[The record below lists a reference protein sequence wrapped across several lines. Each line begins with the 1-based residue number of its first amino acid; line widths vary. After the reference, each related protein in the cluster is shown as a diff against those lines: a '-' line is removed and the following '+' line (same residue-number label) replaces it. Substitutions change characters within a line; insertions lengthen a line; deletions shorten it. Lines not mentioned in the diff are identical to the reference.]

1 MSEETQETGLN
12 GLKKTILGVAGTAV
26 TGFGIWAT
34 TNINKIFGVEEE
46 SEVKT
51 EQVAEAPASAGQAAA
66 PIVLNIDNS
75 ATNNASAGGGGTN
88 TIIKET
94 VREVPVAQ
102 PAAAAPVEEKKET
115 TAERIARL
123 KKEKADKDGAQN

>member
-1 MSEETQETGLN
+1 MSEETQDGSLS

-51 EQVAEAPASAGQAAA
+51 EQVAEQAQPAAAQAA

-75 ATNNASAGGGGTN
+75 ATNNAGGGGTN

-102 PAAAAPVEEKKET
+102 PTAAAPVEEKKET

-123 KKEKADKDGAQN
+123 KKEKAERDGASN

>member
-1 MSEETQETGLN
+1 MSEETQEGGLS

-51 EQVAEAPASAGQAAA
+51 EQVAEQAQPAAQAA

-94 VREVPVAQ
+94 VREVPAAQ

>member
-1 MSEETQETGLN
+1 MSEETQEGGLS

-51 EQVAEAPASAGQAAA
+51 EQVAEQGQPAAQAA
-66 PIVLNIDNS
+66 PIVLNIENNNTQQQNNS
-75 ATNNASAGGGGTN
+75 GGGQ

-94 VREVPVAQ
+94 VREV
-102 PAAAAPVEEKKET
+102 AAPAPAPVVEEKKET

-123 KKEKADKDGAQN
+123 KKEKAERDGASN

>member
-1 MSEETQETGLN
+1 MSEETQEGGLG

-51 EQVAEAPASAGQAAA
+51 EQVAEQAQPAAQAA
-66 PIVLNIDNS
+66 PIVLNIENNNTQQQNNS
-75 ATNNASAGGGGTN
+75 GGGH

-94 VREVPVAQ
+94 VREVPVQ
-102 PAAAAPVEEKKET
+102 AAPAPVVEEKKET

-123 KKEKADKDGAQN
+123 KKEKAAKDGTSN

>member
-1 MSEETQETGLN
+1 MSEETQEGGLS

-51 EQVAEAPASAGQAAA
+51 EQVAEQAQPAAQAA

-94 VREVPVAQ
+94 VREVPAAQ
-102 PAAAAPVEEKKET
+102 PAAAPVEEKKET

-123 KKEKADKDGAQN
+123 KKEKAERDGAQN

>member
-1 MSEETQETGLN
+1 MSEETQEGGLS

-51 EQVAEAPASAGQAAA
+51 EQVAEQGQPAAQPA
-66 PIVLNIDNS
+66 PIILNVDNS
-75 ATNNASAGGGGTN
+75 STNNASSGGGTH
-88 TIIKET
+88 TIVKET
-94 VREVPVAQ
+94 VREVAAPA
-102 PAAAAPVEEKKET
+102 PAAQAAPVEEKKET

-123 KKEKADKDGAQN
+123 KKEKAERDGGTN

>member
-1 MSEETQETGLN
+1 MSEETQEGGLS

-51 EQVAEAPASAGQAAA
+51 EQVAEQAQPAAQAA

-94 VREVPVAQ
+94 VREVPAAQ
-102 PAAAAPVEEKKET
+102 PAPAPVEEKKET

-123 KKEKADKDGAQN
+123 KKEKAERDGASN

>member
-1 MSEETQETGLN
+1 MSEETQEGGLS
-12 GLKKTILGVAGTAV
+12 GLKKTVLGVAGTAV

-51 EQVAEAPASAGQAAA
+51 EQVAEQAQAQPAGQ

-75 ATNNASAGGGGTN
+75 STNNASGGGGTN

-94 VREVPVAQ
+94 VREVAAPA
-102 PAAAAPVEEKKET
+102 PAAQAAPVEEKKET

-123 KKEKADKDGAQN
+123 KKEKAEKDGAAN

>member
-1 MSEETQETGLN
+1 MSEETQEGGLS

-51 EQVAEAPASAGQAAA
+51 EQVAEQAQPAAQAA

-94 VREVPVAQ
+94 VREVPATQ
-102 PAAAAPVEEKKET
+102 PAAPVEEKKET

-123 KKEKADKDGAQN
+123 KKEKADKDGASN

>member
-1 MSEETQETGLN
+1 MSEETQEGGLG

-51 EQVAEAPASAGQAAA
+51 EQVVQQVQPAAQAA
-66 PIVLNIDNS
+66 PIVLNIENNNTQQQNNS
-75 ATNNASAGGGGTN
+75 GGGT

-94 VREVPVAQ
+94 VREV
-102 PAAAAPVEEKKET
+102 AAPAPAPVVEEKKET

-123 KKEKADKDGAQN
+123 KKEKAERDGASN

>member
-1 MSEETQETGLN
+1 MSEETQEGGLG

-34 TNINKIFGVEEE
+34 THINKIFGIEEE
-46 SEVKT
+46 SEAKT
-51 EQVAEAPASAGQAAA
+51 EQVVQQGQPAAQAA
-66 PIVLNIDNS
+66 PIVLNIENNNTQQQSNS
-75 ATNNASAGGGGTN
+75 GGT

-94 VREVPVAQ
+94 VREVPVQ
-102 PAAAAPVEEKKET
+102 AAPAPVVEEKKET

-123 KKEKADKDGAQN
+123 KKEKAAKDGASN

>member
-1 MSEETQETGLN
+1 MSEETQEGGLG

-34 TNINKIFGVEEE
+34 THINKIFGVEEE

-51 EQVAEAPASAGQAAA
+51 EQVAEQVQPAAQAA
-66 PIVLNIDNS
+66 PIVLNIENNNTQQQSNS
-75 ATNNASAGGGGTN
+75 GGTH
-88 TIIKET
+88 TIVKET
-94 VREVPVAQ
+94 VREVPVQAT
-102 PAAAAPVEEKKET
+102 PAPVEEKKET

-123 KKEKADKDGAQN
+123 KKEKAERDGASN

>member
-1 MSEETQETGLN
+1 MSEETQEGGLS
-12 GLKKTILGVAGTAV
+12 GLKKTVLGVAGTAV

-51 EQVAEAPASAGQAAA
+51 EQVAEQAQAQPAGQ

-75 ATNNASAGGGGTN
+75 STNSASGGGGTN

-94 VREVPVAQ
+94 VREVAAPA
-102 PAAAAPVEEKKET
+102 PAAQAAPVEEKKET

-123 KKEKADKDGAQN
+123 KKEKAEKDGAAN

>member
-1 MSEETQETGLN
+1 MSEETQEGGLS

-34 TNINKIFGVEEE
+34 TNINKIFGIEEE

-51 EQVAEAPASAGQAAA
+51 EQVAEQAQPAAQAA

-94 VREVPVAQ
+94 VREVPAAQ
-102 PAAAAPVEEKKET
+102 PAAAPVEEKKET

>member
-1 MSEETQETGLN
+1 MSEETQEGGLS

-51 EQVAEAPASAGQAAA
+51 EQVAEQAQAQPAGQ

-75 ATNNASAGGGGTN
+75 STNSASGGGGTN

-94 VREVPVAQ
+94 VREVAAPA
-102 PAAAAPVEEKKET
+102 PAAQAAPVEEKKET

-123 KKEKADKDGAQN
+123 KKEKAEKDGGAN

>member
-1 MSEETQETGLN
+1 MSEETQEGGLG

-34 TNINKIFGVEEE
+34 THINKIFGIEEE
-46 SEVKT
+46 SEAKT
-51 EQVAEAPASAGQAAA
+51 EQVVQQVQPAVQAA
-66 PIVLNIDNS
+66 PIVLNIENNNTQQQNNS
-75 ATNNASAGGGGTN
+75 GGGT

-94 VREVPVAQ
+94 VREV
-102 PAAAAPVEEKKET
+102 AAPAPAPVVEEKKET

-123 KKEKADKDGAQN
+123 KKEKAERDGASN

>member
-1 MSEETQETGLN
+1 MSEETQEGGLS
-12 GLKKTILGVAGTAV
+12 GLKKTVLGVAGTAV

-51 EQVAEAPASAGQAAA
+51 EQVAEQAQAQPAGQ

-75 ATNNASAGGGGTN
+75 STNSASGGGGTN

-94 VREVPVAQ
+94 VREVAAPA
-102 PAAAAPVEEKKET
+102 PAAQAAPVEEKKET

-123 KKEKADKDGAQN
+123 KKEKAERDGASN

>member
-1 MSEETQETGLN
+1 MSEETQEGGLG

-34 TNINKIFGVEEE
+34 THINNIFGIEEE
-46 SEVKT
+46 SEAKT
-51 EQVAEAPASAGQAAA
+51 EQVVQQVQPAAQAA
-66 PIVLNIDNS
+66 PIVLNIENNNTQQQNNS
-75 ATNNASAGGGGTN
+75 GGGT

-94 VREVPVAQ
+94 VREV
-102 PAAAAPVEEKKET
+102 AAPAPAPVVEEKKET

-123 KKEKADKDGAQN
+123 KKEKAERDGASN

>member
-1 MSEETQETGLN
+1 MSEETQEGGLS

-51 EQVAEAPASAGQAAA
+51 EQVAEQAQPAAQAA

-94 VREVPVAQ
+94 VREVAAPA
-102 PAAAAPVEEKKET
+102 PAAQAAPVEEKKET

-123 KKEKADKDGAQN
+123 KKEKADKDGASN